1 MTTIEG
7 EIWDYID
14 GNGTAAKLQATADK
28 IATDSAYAAIYHELH
43 SVHQQI
49 AEIDLETPS
58 MSFSRNVME
67 QLQSEPA
74 PVRLRTKVDK
84 RIIYSIS
91 AFFIA
96 SIVFLLADIFGQ
108 VRGSASSF
116 DLNLDLNL
124 ATQGLRQAISPMVLK
139 VFLFVDVLLAFA
151 YLDTLM
157 KRRMR
162 NHATKNSVN

>member
-1 MTTIEG
+1 MTTIEE

-14 GNGTAAKLQATADK
+14 GHGTAAQLQATADK
-28 IATDSAYAAIYHELH
+28 IVTDAAYAAIYHELQ

-49 AEIDLETPS
+49 AEIDLDTPS

-67 QLQSEPA
+67 QLKSEPA

-96 SIVFLLADIFGQ
+96 SIAFLLADIFGQ
-108 VRGSASSF
+108 VKGSASSF
-116 DLNLDLNL
+116 DLNLDL
-124 ATQGLRQAISPMVLK
+124 ATQGLRQAVSPMVLK

-157 KRRMR
+157 KRRLR
-162 NHATKNSVN
+162 NHDTKNSVN